1 MIAHKSAA
9 VTAGLQS
16 LGMTAKEYI
25 RRHHTA
31 RKSMSEIE
39 QRLFDAIFID
49 DQTVQQAAREMGLS
63 DAAALYHAARAAR
76 IHYEAIVAPARP
88 WWRLW

>member
-1 MIAHKSAA
+1 MTVQQSAA

-25 RRHHTA
+25 RRHHIA
-31 RKSMSEIE
+31 RRSMTEM
-39 QRLFDAIFID
+39 QRNLFDAIFIHD
-49 DQTVQQAAREMGLS
+49 KTVQQAAREMGLS
-63 DAAALYHAARAAR
+63 DAAALHQAARAAR

-88 WWRLW
+88 WWRIW